1 MTQILVI
8 DDDPTIRLVL
18 TKALQKQ
25 GYKVTVAKNG
35 QEGIEQAQRLRPAL
49 IISDWMMPLMDG
61 LQVCRWVKAN
71 PELSATFFILLTARG
86 EIEDRVIGLDTGADE
101 FLSKPIEMNE
111 LNARVR
117 AGLRIHQLNQDLQKL
132 NQDLQSK
139 QQILQADLADAAD
152 YVQSLLPSTFEG
164 EPVSVKAKFIPS
176 KQLGGDCFDYYWL
189 DPDRLVIYLL
199 DVAGHGVGP
208 ALLSVLVL
216 NLLRSRSLPD
226 TNFSQPNEVLNALNQ
241 YFQLNHQRSAY
252 VDKYFTIWYGVY
264 HRVKRRLVYA
274 SAGHPPAV
282 LLSGKPP
289 ATTQVK
295 KLKTPG
301 LPIGMFP
308 EAEYICDSCDI
319 DTSST
324 LYIFSDGVYEISQ
337 PDGTLWGMD
346 AFIDLAAHCR
356 QTQTA
361 DVDHLLNYIRKISS
375 KDTLEDDLSLLQ
387 INFG

>member
-1 MTQILVI
+1 
-8 DDDPTIRLVL
+8 
-18 TKALQKQ
+18 
-25 GYKVTVAKNG
+25 
-35 QEGIEQAQRLRPAL
+35 
-49 IISDWMMPLMDG
+49 
-61 LQVCRWVKAN
+61 
-71 PELSATFFILLTARG
+71 
-86 EIEDRVIGLDTGADE
+86 
-101 FLSKPIEMNE
+101 
-111 LNARVR
+111 
-117 AGLRIHQLNQDLQKL
+117 
-132 NQDLQSK
+132 
-139 QQILQADLADAAD
+139 
-152 YVQSLLPSTFEG
+152 
-164 EPVSVKAKFIPS
+164 
-176 KQLGGDCFDYYWL
+176 
-189 DPDRLVIYLL
+189 
-199 DVAGHGVGP
+199 
-208 ALLSVLVL
+208 
-216 NLLRSRSLPD
+216 
-226 TNFSQPNEVLNALNQ
+226 
-241 YFQLNHQRSAY
+241 
-252 VDKYFTIWYGVY
+252 VY